1 MCDSVGRQQNANVSN
16 MTSNVARKRK
26 NKLPYNAAKIFYSI
40 KGAYK
45 SFNLIKGAKIIPGQT
60 NGSCYPITLPE
71 VDDDNEPQQWAS

>member
-1 MCDSVGRQQNANVSN
+1 MLLERE
-16 MTSNVARKRK
+16 
-26 NKLPYNAAKIFYSI
+26 KINCHTMLLKYFIQS
-40 KGAYK
+40 KVHK